1 MLPGSES
8 APSSPYRLRGM
19 HRQSRIPIVATLL
32 GAGLL
37 GLAACGR
44 EKARTASPSPSSEPP
59 PPAVVTAQA
68 DVGERPFAF
77 TAADLDAWERGM
89 KKEIELFK
97 AAQAK
102 AAAAKTPS
110 ERAAAA
116 QAGFDTA
123 TAPEAAKAIGA
134 DPDRYLKTRRTVDR
148 VLETLDFQG
157 KIPGPKEMNRE
168 LASDEM
174 KQRLSADPFAELD
187 PASAALLK
195 ERMDRIAPIWIEYT
209 ELTAVNG

>member
-1 MLPGSES
+1 MRGRGIRPLLLFLAVAGCRQEVPRAS
-8 APSSPYRLRGM
+8 AP
-19 HRQSRIPIVATLL
+19 A
-32 GAGLL
+32 
-37 GLAACGR
+37 
-44 EKARTASPSPSSEPP
+44 SEPP
-59 PPAVVTAQA
+59 PPAPVTAEA
-68 DVGERPFAF
+68 DVGEKPFAF
-77 TAADLDAWERGM
+77 TATDLDAWERGM

-102 AAAAKTPS
+102 AAAAKTPG

-116 QAGFDTA
+116 QAGFETA
-123 TAPEAAKAIGA
+123 TVPEAAKAIGV
-134 DPDRYLKTRRTVDR
+134 DLERYLQTRRTVDR
-148 VLETLDFQG
+148 VLETLDLQG

-195 ERMDRIAPIWIEYT
+195 ERLNRIAPIWIEYT

>member
-1 MLPGSES
+1 M
-8 APSSPYRLRGM
+8 
-19 HRQSRIPIVATLL
+19 
-32 GAGLL
+32 
-37 GLAACGR
+37 
-44 EKARTASPSPSSEPP
+44 TA
-59 PPAVVTAQA
+59 VA
-68 DVGERPFAF
+68 DVGEQPFAF

-102 AAAAKTPS
+102 AAAAKTP
-110 ERAAAA
+110 EDRAAAA
-116 QAGFDTA
+116 QAGLRTA
-123 TAPEAAKAIGA
+123 TVPEAAKAIGA
-134 DPDRYLKTRRTVDR
+134 DLERYLKTRRTVDQ
-148 VLETLDFQG
+148 VLETLDLQG

-174 KQRLSADPFAELD
+174 KERLSADPFAELD

-195 ERMDRIAPIWIEYT
+195 QRLDRITPIWIEYT